1 MWIILLIV
9 LAGIL
14 AGILAGYSL
23 RMCAFLKKVNLTI
36 SCTICL
42 MLFVLGLSVGYN
54 PLIGGLQSVDCRKL
68 GVFRRTG
75 VATQCGRHYGK
86 RVAGTRGISVVF

>member
-9 LAGIL
+9 L

-54 PLIGGLQSVDCRKL
+54 PLIV
-68 GVFRRTG
+68 
-75 VATQCGRHYGK
+75 
-86 RVAGTRGISVVF
+86 

>member
-9 LAGIL
+9 L

-54 PLIGGLQSVDCRKL
+54 PFDCRNL
-68 GVFRRTG
+68 GSFGRTG
-75 VATQCGRHYGK
+75 AVAQCGRHYGK
-86 RVAGTRGISVVF
+86 CVAGARGISVVL

>member
-14 AGILAGYSL
+14 AGYSL
-23 RMCAFLKKVNLTI
+23 VCVLFEKVNLTI

-54 PLIGGLQSVDCRKL
+54 PLIVGNLGSFGGQALLLS
-68 GVFRRTG
+68 
-75 VATQCGRHYGK
+75 
-86 RVAGTRGISVVF
+86 VAGITGSVLLARVVYLLFFKEGGEK

>member
-1 MWIILLIV
+1 MWIILLI
-9 LAGIL
+9 GL

-54 PLIGGLQSVDCRKL
+54 PLIVGNLGSFGGQALLLS
-68 GVFRRTG
+68 
-75 VATQCGRHYGK
+75 
-86 RVAGTRGISVVF
+86 VAGITGSVLLARVVYLLFFKEGGEK

>member
-9 LAGIL
+9 L

-42 MLFVLGLSVGYN
+42 MLFVLGSFGGQALLLSVAGITGSVLLARVVY
-54 PLIGGLQSVDCRKL
+54 LLFFKEGGEK
-68 GVFRRTG
+68 
-75 VATQCGRHYGK
+75 
-86 RVAGTRGISVVF
+86 

>member
-14 AGILAGYSL
+14 AGYSL
-23 RMCAFLKKVNLTI
+23 RMCVFLKKVNLTI

-54 PLIGGLQSVDCRKL
+54 PLIVGNLGSFGGQALL
-68 GVFRRTG
+68 L
-75 VATQCGRHYGK
+75 
-86 RVAGTRGISVVF
+86 RVAGITGSVLLARVVYLLFFKEGGEK

>member
-14 AGILAGYSL
+14 AGYSL
-23 RMCAFLKKVNLTI
+23 RMCVFLKKVNLTI

-54 PLIGGLQSVDCRKL
+54 PLIVGNLGSFGGQALLLS
-68 GVFRRTG
+68 
-75 VATQCGRHYGK
+75 
-86 RVAGTRGISVVF
+86 VAGITGSVLLARVVYLLIFKEGGEK